1 MLEQLRMQEVAQII
15 LSVPKGAEIP
25 GKNYSVG
32 EPVMIINRPALSSL
46 SFISKPA
53 VAEDAQGHISTSGIT
68 KNIEFIINDGAVLYS
83 LWSYIYGLNEN
94 QPTAHLFK
102 GTEEIRL
109 DDKKQ
114 AWLSKK
120 AESMYLYDSDNNLIP
135 TVKYQGISKN
145 GKYGIELP
153 SAKEGDTL
161 LAVYN
166 YLDTASSISKIKQ
179 IHNNIFC
186 AMDIYIDATDLQ
198 GDEKH
203 TVYIHCDKVQVDTDL
218 ILSINDSSKAS
229 FTPIKIKSIA
239 EGDGIDKSVATI
251 VVV

>member
-46 SFISKPA
+46 SFVSKPA

-83 LWSYIYGLNEN
+83 LWSYIYGLNEKP
-94 QPTAHLFK
+94 QTQQLFK

-109 DDKKQ
+109 DDQKQ

-120 AESMYLYDSDNNLIP
+120 AETMYLYDSDNNLIP
-135 TVKYQGISKN
+135 TAKYYGIQKD
-145 GKYGIELP
+145 GKYGICLE

-166 YLDTASSISKIKQ
+166 YLETASTVSKIKQ

-203 TVYIHCDKVQVDTDL
+203 TVYVHCDKVQVDTDL

-229 FTPIKIKSIA
+229 FTPIRIKSIA
-239 EGDGIDKSVATI
+239 EGDGIDKEVATI
-251 VVV
+251 MVV